1 MGYTTNLNWLAAGFL
16 HHQQSLNV
24 PTHPHPHVVFP
35 GLISGFTWA
44 TSQPQIYR
52 GETNHF
58 KPKEARTWWTNW
70 KMILWRY
77 GWNYS
82 KLYRCL
88 TKDLSH
94 NHVISRN
101 EVLVALGGWNFRRHM
116 SFLFMPLGN
125 YTQLVGLI
133 NLTKN
138 TLLASKK
145 KLLLASCSAM
155 KLKKINRS
163 HVLPCSVEKNHHNQ
177 ATTRWASKQAL
188 KKSYDAVGGFQP
200 SWKDISQIGK
210 RIKTCLETPP
220 TPLKTNMTFGKS
232 SIFLRKHIFKCWSFQ
247 CQKSK
252 IPHAKSDTPRCHW
265 TPQT

>member
-1 MGYTTNLNWLAAGFL
+1 
-16 HHQQSLNV
+16 
-24 PTHPHPHVVFP
+24 
-35 GLISGFTWA
+35 
-44 TSQPQIYR
+44 
-52 GETNHF
+52 
-58 KPKEARTWWTNW
+58 
-70 KMILWRY
+70 
-77 GWNYS
+77 
-82 KLYRCL
+82 
-88 TKDLSH
+88 
-94 NHVISRN
+94 
-101 EVLVALGGWNFRRHM
+101 
-116 SFLFMPLGN
+116 MPLGN

-145 KLLLASCSAM
+145 KLLLACCSAM

-163 HVLPCSVEKNHHNQ
+163 HVLPCSVEKNHRNQ
-177 ATTRWASKQAL
+177 ATTRWAAKHELHTHMDPSKQA
-188 KKSYDAVGGFQP
+188 KKISYDAVGGFQP